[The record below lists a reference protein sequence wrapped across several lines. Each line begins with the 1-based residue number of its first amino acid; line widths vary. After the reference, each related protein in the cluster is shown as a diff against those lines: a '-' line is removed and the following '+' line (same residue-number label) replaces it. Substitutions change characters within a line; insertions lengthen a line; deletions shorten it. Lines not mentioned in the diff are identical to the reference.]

1 MWWVALTAAL
11 LLGAAAM
18 YRRRKS
24 ESAESSASFGPS
36 KVVIRI
42 FSCAAGGLCF
52 GYLLFQLTNSTLSYY
67 LGALLFSA
75 LAYLVTELLYW
86 KSLKQ
91 LFRHSIP
98 YCGVLARCV

>member
-1 MWWVALTAAL
+1 MGALSPLAAAYVQSSFYTFQWLFSLWWVALTAAL

-24 ESAESSASFGPS
+24 ESAESSVSFGPS

-67 LGALLFSA
+67 L
-75 LAYLVTELLYW
+75 
-86 KSLKQ
+86 
-91 LFRHSIP
+91 
-98 YCGVLARCV
+98 ARCSSPRWPIW

>member
-1 MWWVALTAAL
+1 
-11 LLGAAAM
+11 M

-24 ESAESSASFGPS
+24 ESAESSVSFGPS

-75 LAYLVTELLYW
+75 LAYLVTDFDKDVWGSDYDNG
-86 KSLKQ
+86 
-91 LFRHSIP
+91 FRGTVNFT
-98 YCGVLARCV
+98 YAF